1 MKFITKNERRRL
13 QGSDVGKPLSSF
25 VIRRLL
31 RGAFTLM
38 EVMIACGI
46 LFMCL
51 FGILALVSNS
61 LRTARALQQHKAVDA
76 GTIASLLY
84 VELANTNSV
93 TEGDIPIDIGDI
105 LPGYQCYSTLTQI
118 GTNGLCQID
127 FEVQR
132 NSRLELQSHF
142 LMFLPN
148 LKQGGISATLP
159 QH

>member
-1 MKFITKNERRRL
+1 
-13 QGSDVGKPLSSF
+13 
-25 VIRRLL
+25 
-31 RGAFTLM
+31 M

-51 FGILALVSNS
+51 FGILALLSNS
-61 LRTARALQQHKAVDA
+61 LRSARALQQNKPVDA
-76 GTIASLLY
+76 GTIASIIY

-93 TEGDIPIDIGDI
+93 NEGDIPVDLDDI
-105 LPGYQCYSTLTQI
+105 LPGYKCYSTLTQI

-127 FEVQR
+127 FEVER
-132 NSRLELQSHF
+132 SSRLELQSHF

>member
-1 MKFITKNERRRL
+1 
-13 QGSDVGKPLSSF
+13 
-25 VIRRLL
+25 
-31 RGAFTLM
+31 M

-61 LRTARALQQHKAVDA
+61 LRNARALQQHKALDA
-76 GTIASLLY
+76 GTIASMIY

-93 TEGDIPIDIGDI
+93 TEGDIPVDLGDT
-105 LPGYQCYSTLTQI
+105 LPGYKCFSTLTQI
-118 GTNGLCQID
+118 GTNGLCQVD

-132 NSRLELQSHF
+132 NNTLELQSHF
-142 LMFLPN
+142 LIFLPT